1 MNKKR
6 EEEHQ
11 GGLGRLIPNSKRK
24 LNLRIF
30 AYVNTLEKQDFLFY
44 AKFQKT
50 SSFDFAHKYSFTL
63 QKLFPIYN
71 FKTLLIY
78 NITAI
83 STFSV

>member
-6 EEEHQ
+6 EEEYQ

-50 SSFDFAHKYSFTL
+50 SSFDFVHKYSFTASKSLSYL
-63 QKLFPIYN
+63 QL
-71 FKTLLIY
+71 
-78 NITAI
+78 
-83 STFSV
+83 